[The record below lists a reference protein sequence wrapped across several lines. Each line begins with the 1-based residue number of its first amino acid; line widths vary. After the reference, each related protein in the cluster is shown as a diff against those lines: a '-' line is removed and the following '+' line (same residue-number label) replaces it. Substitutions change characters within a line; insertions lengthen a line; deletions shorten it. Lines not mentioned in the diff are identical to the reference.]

1 MPAARSEVTGG
12 IQAYRE
18 VERMLRAMDSAVSGL
33 RAHQNKLDVLG
44 NNIANVNTNGFK
56 SQNYTFK
63 DAMYQTS
70 AASSGGAREADG
82 TATIG
87 GTNPSQYGYGSVQGA
102 IATDFTSSTPQ
113 YIGGFNASINGSG
126 FFITKAANSTVAL
139 IADPADPTNG
149 QANVE
154 ADSTTLKNA
163 NFNYTRVGQ
172 FTIDANGYMVDAN
185 KNFVY
190 GYQPTNPSTGTANNI
205 SDPTSYDEKN
215 LVALRAP
222 AQVSVDGNTF
232 SFAGQALQLKSV
244 QIDNDGIIKATINND
259 NGDAMNVVLGKV
271 AIAAFQNQEGLA
283 KAGNNTFNTRVGDN
297 TGLLTATVPGGAT
310 PSLMGGYLEGS
321 NVDLAK
327 EFSDMI
333 TTERGFQANAKL
345 ITVSDEVLQELVNMK
360 R

>member
-1 MPAARSEVTGG
+1 MPADRSEVTGG
-12 IQAYRE
+12 MQAYRE

-33 RAHQNKLDVLG
+33 RSHQNKLDVLG

-70 AASSGGAREADG
+70 AASSGGARDADG

-87 GTNPSQYGYGSVQGA
+87 GTNPSQFGYGSVQGA

-113 YIGGFNASINGSG
+113 YVGGFNASINGSG

-139 IADPADPTNG
+139 SGDHTT

-154 ADSTTLKNA
+154 ADSTILKNA

-190 GYQPTNPSTGTANNI
+190 GYQPTNPTTGTANNI
-205 SDPTSYDEKN
+205 SDPTSYDETK

-222 AQVSVDGNTF
+222 AEVSADGNTF

-244 QIDNDGIIKATINND
+244 QVDNDGIIKATINNS

>member
-1 MPAARSEVTGG
+1 
-12 IQAYRE
+12 
-18 VERMLRAMDSAVSGL
+18 MLRAMDSAVSGL
-33 RAHQNKLDVLG
+33 RSHQNKLDVLG

-70 AASSGGAREADG
+70 AASSGGARNDTG

-87 GTNPSQYGYGSVQGA
+87 GTNPSQFGYGSVQGA

-113 YIGGFNASINGSG
+113 YVGGFNASINGSG
-126 FFITKAANSTVAL
+126 FFITKAANSTVDL
-139 IADPADPTNG
+139 SGDHNT

-154 ADSTTLKNA
+154 ADSVILKNA

-190 GYQPTNPSTGTANNI
+190 GYQPTIPGENGVTANNI
-205 SDPTSYDEKN
+205 SDPTSYNEKK

-222 AQVSVDGNTF
+222 WKVSADGNNF
-232 SFAGQALQLKSV
+232 EFEGGKALQLKSV
-244 QIDNDGIIKATINND
+244 QVDNDGIIKATINND
-259 NGDAMNVVLGKV
+259 NGDAMNIVLGKV

>member
-1 MPAARSEVTGG
+1 MGAT
-12 IQAYRE
+12 QATE
-18 VERMLRAMDSAVSGL
+18 
-33 RAHQNKLDVLG
+33 Q
-44 NNIANVNTNGFK
+44 
-56 SQNYTFK
+56 
-63 DAMYQTS
+63 
-70 AASSGGAREADG
+70 
-82 TATIG
+82 
-87 GTNPSQYGYGSVQGA
+87 
-102 IATDFTSSTPQ
+102 
-113 YIGGFNASINGSG
+113 
-126 FFITKAANSTVAL
+126 
-139 IADPADPTNG
+139 
-149 QANVE
+149 
-154 ADSTTLKNA
+154 ADSDLLKNA

-190 GYQPTNPSTGTANNI
+190 GYQPAVGTNI
-205 SDPTSYDEKN
+205 SDPTSYDLTN

-222 AQVSVDGNTF
+222 ALEAATIT
-232 SFAGQALQLKSV
+232 AGSYTGKALQLKSV
-244 QIDNDGIIKATINND
+244 QIDNDGIIKGTINNA
-259 NGDAMNVVLGKV
+259 NGDAMNVVLGKI

>member
-1 MPAARSEVTGG
+1 
-12 IQAYRE
+12 
-18 VERMLRAMDSAVSGL
+18 MLRAMDSAVSGL

-70 AASSGGAREADG
+70 AASSGGARDQTTGE
-82 TATIG
+82 ATIG
-87 GTNPSQYGYGSVQGA
+87 GTNPSQFGYGSVQGA

-113 YIGGFNASINGSG
+113 YVGGFNASINGSG
-126 FFITKAANSTVAL
+126 FFITKAANASVPLTYNPDDKTLTAEQRQQL
-139 IADPADPTNG
+139 TED
-149 QANVE
+149 
-154 ADSTTLKNA
+154 DSVTLKNA
-163 NFNYTRVGQ
+163 NFSYTRVGQ

-190 GYQPTNPSTGTANNI
+190 GFQPTASTTANPNNI
-205 SDPTSYDEKN
+205 SDPTAYDQTK

-222 AQVSVDGNTF
+222 AEVSTDGNTWT
-232 SFAGQALQLKSV
+232 FAGQALQLKSV
-244 QIDNDGIIKATINND
+244 QVDNDGIIKATINNA